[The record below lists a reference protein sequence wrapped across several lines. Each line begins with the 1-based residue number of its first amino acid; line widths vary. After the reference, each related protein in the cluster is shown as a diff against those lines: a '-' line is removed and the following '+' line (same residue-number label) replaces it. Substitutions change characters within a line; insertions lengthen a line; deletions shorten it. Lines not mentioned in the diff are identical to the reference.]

1 MYVLNVLEFLFIVS
15 ALLNRFA
22 VHIKGDAP
30 QVVALCAK
38 DNVVVAIDD
47 IVGGLV
53 YLEHRIDKKEADE
66 EPSVVLHRETF
77 DQVEPYHPIAKGK
90 EIRETNTQNPEFA

>member
-1 MYVLNVLEFLFIVS
+1 MYIFNVLEFLFIVCV
-15 ALLNRFA
+15 LFNCFA

-30 QVVALCAK
+30 QIIAFCAE

-53 YLEHRIDKKEADE
+53 YLEHRIDKEEADE

-90 EIRETNTQNPEFA
+90 EIRETNTQDPKFA

>member
-1 MYVLNVLEFLFIVS
+1 MYIFNVLEFLFIVS

-22 VHIKGDAP
+22 VHIEGDTP

-38 DNVVVAIDD
+38 DNVVVAEDD

-53 YLEHRIDKKEADE
+53 YLEHRIDKEEADE
-66 EPSVVLHRETF
+66 EPSVVLNCEAF
-77 DQVEPYHPIAKGK
+77 DQIEPYHPIAKGK
-90 EIRETNTQNPEFA
+90 EIGETNTQNSEFA